1 MTKDLSGRAAL
12 GEDAARIAQVHIQA
26 WRESYAH
33 LLPAETLA
41 GLEQAPRERRWREL
55 IDAATPDVWVACDG
69 ADIVGWASASAG
81 RDDDRPRPLELE
93 GIYVL
98 ASHYG
103 SGAGQLLLNAAV
115 GQSGAYLWIAED
127 NPRAFAFYR
136 RNGFAP
142 DGATAT
148 AELAGVPVQIM
159 RMVR

>member
-1 MTKDLSGRAAL
+1 MTKDLTVRPAVP
-12 GEDAARIAQVHIQA
+12 EDAARIAQIHIQA

-41 GLEQAPRERRWREL
+41 GLEQGPRERRWREL
-55 IDAATPDVWVACDG
+55 IAAATPDVWVTCDG
-69 ADIVGWASASAG
+69 DEIIGWATASAG
-81 RDDDRPRPLELE
+81 RSADRPRPLALE

-98 ASHYG
+98 SSHYG
-103 SGAGQLLLNAAV
+103 SGAGQLLLDAAV
-115 GQSGAYLWIAED
+115 GQSSAYLWIAEE

-142 DGATAT
+142 DGTRST
-148 AELAGVPVQIM
+148 AELAGVPVRIM